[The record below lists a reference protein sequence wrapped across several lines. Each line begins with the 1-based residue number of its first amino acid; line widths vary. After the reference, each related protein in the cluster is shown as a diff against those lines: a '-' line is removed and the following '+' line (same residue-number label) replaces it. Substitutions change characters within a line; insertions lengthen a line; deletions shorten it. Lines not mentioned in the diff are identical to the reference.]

1 MEGLIRK
8 IVIGKEPK
16 NGMAYYV
23 GMRAGGGE
31 VEAIVHDE
39 KQLHRYGKNRYLV
52 YVKDENGVG
61 S

>member
-31 VEAIVHDE
+31 VEASCMTKSSCTGTE
-39 KQLHRYGKNRYLV
+39 KIAILCT
-52 YVKDENGVG
+52 
-61 S
+61 